1 MELSIAAVGDV
12 GIIGTARLRARRD
25 GYEHLLAPLR
35 SRLTGA
41 DLGFANLEM
50 PVGSPDLVRADR
62 SAEFWHEAEVCVAL
76 AHCGIGVVSLAN
88 SHVMDCGP
96 RGLEMTLE
104 ACRDAGIDTVGA
116 GHNLE
121 AARRPARR
129 TIRGREL
136 LILAY
141 AQNVG
146 DAARPDRA
154 GVAPLDPEIMRE
166 DLRRWRGCADH
177 LVVSVHWGSMYV
189 DYPPPRVTETARL
202 LAEEGADL
210 VLGHHPHVLQGAQR
224 LGRTLV
230 LYSMG
235 DIVFDAEAG
244 DVVASVAREKRRESG
259 VFTVRIAGV
268 HGLDFDPILLDADG
282 TPGEAEQEQAEMQ
295 VERLRQ
301 ISSELSDASSAFARS
316 AAPTLL
322 RYELQSVG
330 QLLRQG
336 RFDRVL
342 RVLFSVRPRHLAI
355 LWQGVR
361 GRRPSR

>member
-1 MELSIAAVGDV
+1 MLDAEGPVELSIAAVGDV

-141 AQNVG
+141 AQNVT
-146 DAARPDRA
+146 
-154 GVAPLDPEIMRE
+154 
-166 DLRRWRGCADH
+166 DH
-177 LVVSVHWGSMYV
+177 A
-189 DYPPPRVTETARL
+189 VT
-202 LAEEGADL
+202 
-210 VLGHHPHVLQGAQR
+210 
-224 LGRTLV
+224 
-230 LYSMG
+230 YW
-235 DIVFDAEAG
+235 
-244 DVVASVAREKRRESG
+244 
-259 VFTVRIAGV
+259 
-268 HGLDFDPILLDADG
+268 DADG
-282 TPGEAEQEQAEMQ
+282 KKKWAVDNVMAAVVHDGKVYYIEKATP
-295 VERLRQ
+295 Q
-301 ISSELSDASSAFARS
+301 ILKMKPLE
-316 AAPTLL
+316 
-322 RYELQSVG
+322 EK
-330 QLLRQG
+330 
-336 RFDRVL
+336 
-342 RVLFSVRPRHLAI
+342 
-355 LWQGVR
+355 
-361 GRRPSR
+361 